1 MKNVFLQNKKV
12 RQAQNEEGEEP
23 RYNIEIQ
30 RGGKPVTTSSSPHL
44 RDITVYNVS
53 SGCGENIL
61 WYEDDDRG

>member
-1 MKNVFLQNKKV
+1 M
-12 RQAQNEEGEEP
+12 NEEGEEP
-23 RYNIEIQ
+23 RYIIEIQ